1 MVAGLHFVAFARLR
15 GGGFNSAACWRKP
28 TMQLYALAPQE
39 SSKQEHVPDF
49 QGHRLLLLAHA
60 DGYWYL
66 VDKDDAALLVIPDQD
81 DKFIKLQLKQE
92 SKPSDRTPLN
102 QWNFF

>member
-1 MVAGLHFVAFARLR
+1 VAGLHFVAFARL
-15 GGGFNSAACWRKP
+15 FLQQAAELNPPPQP
-28 TMQLYALAPQE
+28 TMQLNALVPQE